1 MQVLMPETST
11 SGARMAAD
19 ALREAGHDVHTCHE
33 PDATGFLCT
42 GMHGNPCPLEAFP
55 IDVAVDVRPF
65 PMPMPT
71 LDEDGV
77 RCAARRH
84 IPLVVAGAVAANPFA
99 PWTTVESST
108 IDVVEAVEAAVA
120 SPLPDLSARAT
131 EVLRGEPRAHGR
143 RRPRRAR
150 RSAPK
155 GRAPGHP
162 HHRVRRRAPR
172 PSSIERWHA
181 QAYASIKRSTSWTSG
196 RAEPTSPSPLSNTV
210 TSVEPE
216 RQPDVLSEVIAIYRL
231 PSCEAV

>member
-33 PDATGFLCT
+33 PDATRFLCT

-108 IDVVEAVEAAVA
+108 VDVVEAIEAAVA

-131 EVLRGEPRAHGR
+131 EVLRGTLERMGVDAQD
-143 RRPRRAR
+143 AR
-150 RSAPK
+150 VE
-155 GRAPGHP
+155 
-162 HHRVRRRAPR
+162 VRRRA
-172 PSSIERWHA
+172 
-181 QAYASIKRSTSWTSG
+181 G
-196 RAEPTSPSPLSNTV
+196 RLAIRIIACDAGTAPEFDRALARAGIRVHQEVHELDKWARGADVAIFAE
-210 TSVEPE
+210 
-216 RQPDVLSEVIAIYRL
+216 
-231 PSCEAV
+231 